1 MAIIQKST
9 FEFLNK
15 LKKNNDR
22 DWFNTN
28 KKEYLSCHENMIGF
42 AENLLSKMNEHD
54 NIENQNGKKCLH
66 RIYRDTRFSKDKT
79 PYKTNFSG
87 GFKRATQE
95 LRGGYYFHIQPGNCF
110 LGGGFWSPNSEDLKR
125 IREEIDLNADEF
137 YSTLNSKTF
146 KDTFGEIRGERLK
159 TSPKGYDKDHP
170 AIDLL
175 QLKQFIVKKDFTDK
189 EVLSESFAD
198 EANQVFKNMR
208 PFFDFMSLT
217 LTTNSNGESI
227 L

>member
-110 LGGGFWSPNSEDLKR
+110 LGGGFWGPNSEDLKR